1 MDLHLK
7 GKVAIVTGA
16 SKGIGR
22 SIAQELASEGM
33 RVTVVARSR
42 DELLSLAAPIGDNC
56 LVHAADLTD
65 PSVPAAVVAATLERV
80 VGETDRPEV
89 RERAR
94 QLLAVS
100 RQKAQEAGGKAAK
113 EPEADP
119 YLLAVYQKN
128 RGDFQAALDICR
140 KEGRDSKDE
149 RFAYL
154 VASIHAAEGRIEEA
168 AQALSR
174 AAELNPKNRIH
185 AFHDPDF
192 AELRKNRDYRPL
204 FGLS

>member
-1 MDLHLK
+1 MAKATKAKPQPETPKAPARPAGDPDIDAFTAGLSALQNK
-7 GKVAIVTGA
+7 DWAKAT
-16 SKGIGR
+16 
-22 SIAQELASEGM
+22 EL
-33 RVTVVARSR
+33 
-42 DELLSLAAPIGDNC
+42 
-56 LVHAADLTD
+56 
-65 PSVPAAVVAATLERV
+65 LERV

-100 RQKAQEAGGKAAK
+100 RQKAQEAGGKTAK

-140 KEGRDSKDE
+140 KDGRDSKDE

-154 VASIHAAEGRIEEA
+154 AASIHAVEGRMEEA
-168 AQALSR
+168 AQALNR

>member
-1 MDLHLK
+1 MAKATKAKPQPEKPKTPARPAGDPDIDAFTAGLSALQNK
-7 GKVAIVTGA
+7 DWAKAT
-16 SKGIGR
+16 
-22 SIAQELASEGM
+22 EL
-33 RVTVVARSR
+33 
-42 DELLSLAAPIGDNC
+42 
-56 LVHAADLTD
+56 
-65 PSVPAAVVAATLERV
+65 LERV
-80 VGETDRPEV
+80 VAETDRPEV

-100 RQKAQEAGGKAAK
+100 RQKAQEAGGGKAAK

-128 RGDFQAALDICR
+128 RGDLQAALDLCR
-140 KEGRDSKDE
+140 KDGRETKDE

-154 VASIHAAEGRIEEA
+154 AASIHAVEGRIDEA
-168 AQALSR
+168 VQALNR

>member
-1 MDLHLK
+1 MAKATKAKPQPDQPQPKAPARPAVDPDIDAFTAGLSALQNKDWAKATDLLE
-7 GKVAIVTGA
+7 
-16 SKGIGR
+16 
-22 SIAQELASEGM
+22 Q
-33 RVTVVARSR
+33 VVAQ
-42 DELLSLAAPIGDNC
+42 
-56 LVHAADLTD
+56 
-65 PSVPAAVVAATLERV
+65 
-80 VGETDRPEV
+80 TDRPEV

-100 RQKAQEAGGKAAK
+100 RQKSQETGGKTAK

-128 RGDFQAALDICR
+128 RGDFQAALDLCQ
-140 KEGRDSKDE
+140 KEGRDAKDE

-154 VASIHAAEGRIEEA
+154 VASIHALEGRIEEA
-168 AQALSR
+168 AQALNR

-192 AELRKNRDYRPL
+192 AELRKNRDHRPI